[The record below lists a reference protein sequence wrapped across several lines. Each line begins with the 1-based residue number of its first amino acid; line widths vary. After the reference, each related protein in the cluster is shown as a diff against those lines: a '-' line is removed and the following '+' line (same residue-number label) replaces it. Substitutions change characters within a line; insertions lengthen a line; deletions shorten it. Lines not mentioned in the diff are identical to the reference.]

1 LFERRLAQFAS
12 RRVRIIRQQGLRTQ
26 MARSETAAQEEIIEY
41 SNFSSIVTGE
51 GDWVAGGF
59 PLADGS
65 FWQFR
70 EPGAVVIVQDG
81 FLRVAAVPYTRKHDS
96 IQFLDNAKHMY
107 FSARTFAPPARGT
120 ISFSLDLA
128 ANIAGA
134 APRDLYDGFVS
145 FNVLDFTTGAA
156 LDFFVGN
163 DTIATV
169 YGRLPFP
176 GVPEAPDTQG
186 PRYFCLF
193 EEIRDAT
200 APGRLHHFEIVYDS
214 AAGRVTYFIDGAE
227 ARRYSNVPFKLGPCT
242 LALGLM
248 SEKDIVPGKGS
259 VSLHGQGAVGKW
271 GNIKIVTRPA

>member
-1 LFERRLAQFAS
+1 
-12 RRVRIIRQQGLRTQ
+12 
-26 MARSETAAQEEIIEY
+26 MARSENTAHEEVIEY
-41 SNFSSIVTGE
+41 SNFASIVTGE
-51 GDWVAGGF
+51 GDWIAGGF
-59 PLADGS
+59 PQRDGS
-65 FWQFR
+65 FWRFQ

-81 FLRVAAVPYTRKHDS
+81 FLRVAAVPYTRKHDT

-107 FSARTFAPPARGT
+107 FSARQFVPPARGA

-128 ANIAGA
+128 ATIVGTAR
-134 APRDLYDGFVS
+134 RDLYDGFVS

-176 GVPEAPDTQG
+176 GVPAAPDTDG
-186 PRYFCLF
+186 PKYFCLF
-193 EEIRDAT
+193 EENRDAT
-200 APGRLHHFEIVYDS
+200 SPGQLHHFEIVYDS
-214 AAGRVTYFIDGAE
+214 VADRVTYLVDGAE
-227 ARRYSNVPFKLGPCT
+227 VRGYSNVPFKLGPCT

-248 SEKDIVPGKGS
+248 SEKDIAPGKGS

-271 GNIKIVTRPA
+271 GNIRVVTRPA